1 MSDLVLLEQQLKSGF
16 EQLGLMIDT
25 APFVAYLQ
33 LLNQWNR
40 AYNLTA
46 VRDISAMAS
55 RHIIDSLAILPWMRG
70 HHWLDV
76 GTGPGL
82 PGIPLALAC
91 PDAKITL
98 LDSNG
103 KKIRFLREVVRTL
116 SLSHVEVVESRVEAY
131 HPACRFDTVVS
142 RAFSAMKPMIENTH
156 HLIDSQGL
164 WLAMKG
170 QVPSNELEALKKI
183 DTLNQS
189 YQIKKYTVPNIS
201 GARCCILIES
211 SS

>member
-1 MSDLVLLEQQLKSGF
+1 MNDLVTLEKQLEAGF
-16 EQLGLMIDT
+16 SALGLTLET
-25 APFVAYLQ
+25 APFVTYLK

-46 VRDISAMAS
+46 VRDIHDMVA
-55 RHIIDSLAILPWMRG
+55 RHILDSLAILPKMRG
-70 HHWLDV
+70 HRWLDV

-91 PDAKITL
+91 ADAKLVL

-103 KKIRFLREVVRTL
+103 KKTRFLREVVRVL
-116 SLSHVEVVESRVEAY
+116 SLTHVEVVESRVEAY
-131 HPACRFDTVVS
+131 RPEQRFDTVVS
-142 RAFSAMKPMIENTH
+142 RAFSAIEPMIENTN
-156 HLIDSQGL
+156 HLIDTQGL

-170 QVPSNELEALKKI
+170 HMPDNELNR
-183 DTLNQS
+183 LNQS
-189 YQIKKYTVPNIS
+189 YQVEKYTVPGVS